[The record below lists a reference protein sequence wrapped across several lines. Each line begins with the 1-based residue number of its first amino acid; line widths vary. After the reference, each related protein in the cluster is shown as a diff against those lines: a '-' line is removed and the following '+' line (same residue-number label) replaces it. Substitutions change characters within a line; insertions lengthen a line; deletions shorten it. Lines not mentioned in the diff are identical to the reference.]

1 MSDEAERGVPHALP
15 TLLDTPFQEERADML
30 KRLLPRRSIG
40 AELGV
45 FRGEFSATIIRAIQP
60 RELHLVDP
68 WEVAYGA
75 NYPNWG
81 DYTER
86 GALTTSLAYAE
97 TVSRTHSA
105 GDIKVVIVKDYSLTW
120 LPTTP
125 DAYFDW
131 IYIDSTHTY
140 EDTSRELTICARK
153 VKADGIICGHDF
165 AIGRHEYHHGVFRA
179 VTEFVRKGEFE
190 LIWAGPQ
197 QQWAVRRSEA
207 PASPETAEP
216 QSS

>member
-1 MSDEAERGVPHALP
+1 MSEEARRDAPHALP
-15 TLLDTPFQEERADML
+15 TLSDTPYQDERAEML
-30 KRLLPRRSIG
+30 KRLLPRGSVG

-45 FRGEFSATIIRAIQP
+45 FRGEFSATILRAIQP

-68 WEVAYGA
+68 WDVAYGA

-81 DYTER
+81 DYTEQ
-86 GALTTSLAYAE
+86 GALTTALAYAE
-97 TVSRTHSA
+97 TLSRTSSA
-105 GDIKVVIVKDYSLTW
+105 GGTKVVIAKDYSLTW
-120 LPTTP
+120 LPSKP

-140 EDTSRELTICARK
+140 EDTTNELVLCARK
-153 VKADGIICGHDF
+153 VKPDGVICGHDF

-197 QQWAVRRSEA
+197 QQWAVRRSEP
-207 PASPETAEP
+207 PAIP
-216 QSS
+216 QALKP